1 MSGLNILKG
10 EGVEFNTMSTVN
22 HACEGRGLE
31 TYLFLK
37 EVGSGF
43 MQFMPVVE
51 HVKYPLN
58 GAGKPDRKKRPFI
71 VDPKT
76 DGAVIAPWSVS
87 DIGFGRFLCDIFD
100 YWVRNDVGRCFVTNF
115 DATLANW
122 VGEMPGT
129 CTFAQTCGGNSV
141 IEHNGDLYPCDHFVY
156 KDYLLG
162 NIADESIAGMMRS
175 DMQTAFGI
183 DKRNRLPVKCLRCEW
198 LFACNGEC
206 PKHRFNTCESR
217 QGRGG
222 VRIETGLNA
231 LCAGYKMFFSHVAPY
246 MDYMKDLLS
255 RRLAP
260 SYVIPWARSRAVQ
273 SRK

>member
-1 MSGLNILKG
+1 M
-10 EGVEFNTMSTVN
+10 
-22 HACEGRGLE
+22 
-31 TYLFLK
+31 
-37 EVGSGF
+37 
-43 MQFMPVVE
+43 
-51 HVKYPLN
+51 
-58 GAGKPDRKKRPFI
+58 
-71 VDPKT
+71 
-76 DGAVIAPWSVS
+76 
-87 DIGFGRFLCDIFD
+87 
-100 YWVRNDVGRCFVTNF
+100 WV
-115 DATLANW
+115 TLATW

-175 DMQTAFGI
+175 DRQTAFGI

-206 PKHRFNTCESR
+206 PKHRFNTCESL

-273 SRK
+273 SRM